1 MRRILLL
8 AAALPF
14 LAACESDPTG
24 APDVACPEFLAAYN
38 AVGAD
43 TLTAQQ
49 GVRYVD
55 VQVGAGAQ
63 AAIGTLVDVNYSLY
77 QTSGAAVESSCPAG
91 VPVFR
96 FVLGETGVIPGFQIG
111 VLGMGEGGIRRVFV
125 PSNLAYNNGD
135 LIFDIQLVTVR

>member
-8 AAALPF
+8 AATLPI
-14 LAACESDPTG
+14 LAACESDPAG
-24 APDVACPEFLAAYN
+24 PADVACPDFLASYG
-38 AVGAD
+38 AVGTD
-43 TLTAQQ
+43 TVTAQQ

-55 VQVGAGAQ
+55 VQVGSGAQ
-63 AAIGTLVDVNYSLY
+63 ANLGSLVDVNYSLY

-91 VPVFR
+91 VPVFQ

-111 VLGMGEGGIRRVFV
+111 VIGMGEGGIRRVFV